1 MVIANAN
8 AASMKV
14 SSRVIAMPRKRNPP
28 SRGSASKSGGKPD
41 VISCARSFIWL
52 AILPQSSVVRE
63 ADSFPAG
70 TRQFYD
76 LGHSSAVI
84 TRQGIQRM
92 LSCLV
97 PGALLFLSSMVL
109 SSAATLDDL
118 KQLEITCFVP
128 SYLTKGLRL
137 QNVEVTYDEIQEN
150 EDQNHPLPLYSIQY
164 GNGWNATF
172 TIESAREGIGD
183 RNIMADEENAEE
195 TEIKSPFGPMY
206 LIYRP
211 KGKDGRKNEII
222 ANWVSDPNMN
232 DEKGKGPD
240 SHPVLGRFHGFSA
253 TGITVA
259 EFTKIIQSLH
269 PIGSE
274 KAHTSTLTANAS
286 PAEKSA
292 LKIHPKVFNMI
303 DCWISDSETPVAT
316 EINLNAVEKNGN
328 QFNEDGLKQ
337 DGEWLSY
344 SLPDTGGF
352 MRYRVL
358 EVKGNHYKIEYQE
371 NGGGTLTTAS
381 TIEFE
386 IEKRHIRRNG
396 SPMSIRVLRVSS
408 YTQK

>member
-1 MVIANAN
+1 M
-8 AASMKV
+8 
-14 SSRVIAMPRKRNPP
+14 
-28 SRGSASKSGGKPD
+28 G
-41 VISCARSFIWL
+41 
-52 AILPQSSVVRE
+52 
-63 ADSFPAG
+63 
-70 TRQFYD
+70 
-76 LGHSSAVI
+76 
-84 TRQGIQRM
+84 
-92 LSCLV
+92 
-97 PGALLFLSSMVL
+97 LSSG
-109 SSAATLDDL
+109 ATLDDL
-118 KQLEITCFVP
+118 KQLEITCYVP
-128 SYLTKGLRL
+128 SYLPQGLRL
-137 QNVEVTYDEIQEN
+137 KDLEVTYDQVQEN

-183 RNIMADEENAEE
+183 RNIMANEEKAEE

-211 KGKDGRKNEII
+211 KGKDGRKEEII

-232 DEKGKGPD
+232 DEKTKAPD

-269 PIGSE
+269 PIGGNKSPNFPLIS
-274 KAHTSTLTANAS
+274 ASNA
-286 PAEKSA
+286 AATETSA

-303 DCWISDSETPVAT
+303 DCWVSDSESPVAT

-337 DGEWLSY
+337 DGDWLVY
-344 SLPDTGGF
+344 SLSETGGF

-358 EVKGNHYKIEYQE
+358 EAKGNHYKVEYQE

-386 IEKRHIRRNG
+386 IDKRNIRRNG
-396 SPMSIRVLRVSS
+396 SPMAVRVLRVLS

>member
-1 MVIANAN
+1 MLCDSVR
-8 AASMKV
+8 M
-14 SSRVIAMPRKRNPP
+14 
-28 SRGSASKSGGKPD
+28 GG
-41 VISCARSFIWL
+41 L
-52 AILPQSSVVRE
+52 
-63 ADSFPAG
+63 
-70 TRQFYD
+70 
-76 LGHSSAVI
+76 I
-84 TRQGIQRM
+84 TSQNIQRM
-92 LSCLV
+92 LPFFVLT
-97 PGALLFLSSMVL
+97 ALLFVSSSA
-109 SSAATLDDL
+109 SSRAATLDDL
-118 KQLEITCFVP
+118 KHLEITCYVP
-128 SYLTKGLRL
+128 SYLPQGLRL
-137 QNVEVTYDEIQEN
+137 KNVDVTYDEVQQDEN
-150 EDQNHPLPLYSIQY
+150 QNHRLPLYSIQY

-183 RNIMADEENAEE
+183 RNIMGDEENAEE
-195 TEIKSPFGPMY
+195 TEIKSPFGSMY

-211 KGKDGRKNEII
+211 KGKDGRKDEII

-232 DEKGKGPD
+232 DEKNKNPD

-269 PIGSE
+269 PIGGRN
-274 KAHTSTLTANAS
+274 AATSMPTPATNAPVVETS
-286 PAEKSA
+286 SRGTSLPE

-303 DCWISDSETPVAT
+303 DCWISDSESPVAT

-337 DGEWLSY
+337 DGDWLVY

-358 EVKGNHYKIEYQE
+358 EAKGNHYKVEYQE

-386 IEKRHIRRNG
+386 IDKRNIRHNG
-396 SPMSIRVLRVSS
+396 SPIAVRVLRVLS